1 MKTWIIEL
9 LAVLLCTS
17 ASAQHT
23 LSGTTN
29 DSDGNPVSF
38 ANVALYR
45 SADSSL
51 VKVELTDDAGG
62 FTLSNLIGGTYALV
76 VTYLGAADLRL
87 DDFHLEADLD
97 LGILELAPAG
107 IDLQGATVTAT
118 RALVEVKTDRTVF
131 NVQGT
136 INATGNNGLEL
147 LRMTPGVDVDNN
159 ENILVLSRSGV
170 LVYVDGRRLPLS
182 GVDLSNYLRNLTAE
196 QIDRIE
202 VITSPGARYEAEGN
216 AGILDIRLKKAE
228 DEGANGSVAA
238 TGSQGRYARYTL
250 NGNGNYRS
258 RSLNAFANVSYNAYE
273 TFTRTLGDSRQ
284 NEFRLIDYLY
294 SKPQSYTPAFRAGVD
309 YFLSKKSTLGILYTG
324 QYEDNRRDVVNSTE
338 IYQLGTFGGRPDSI
352 LLGGVDGRGQHNQST
367 LNLNYSLAIGKGQ
380 ALNVDLNQ
388 GRFRND
394 DVLDQPNRFVT
405 PDGQLL
411 SVQDNYFDTPR
422 DIDIYTAKLD
432 YDFPLGKGA
441 ASAGAKF
448 SSVRTENTFLF
459 YAGLSENPTLIPSNS
474 NRFTYDEKVYAGYI
488 SYGASLSE
496 KVSYSGGLR
505 VEATDA
511 LGELTALDPSQ
522 AEPDVSFNYVSF
534 FPNAALSYAVAEGHT
549 LNFSYGRRINRP
561 DYNVLNPFR
570 VQLNKLSYE
579 RGNPRLRPEIV
590 NNFEVGYTLAG
601 RYNFK
606 LGYSRTAD
614 QITTLYSPD
623 TIDTR
628 AAFMTY
634 ANLAEQQIFSL
645 NASGPVQIT
654 DWWRLY
660 MNASASYINN
670 QADYGEEGMVDLQV
684 FNYRLITQQTFTL
697 PWKLTGEITGYYFGP
712 GVAGA
717 TLVYQDF
724 GMLGVGLQRGF
735 LNNQLSVKLSG
746 SDLLLTNLFNGT
758 SDFNGL
764 VTTLD
769 VLRDS
774 RRVALSLS
782 YDFGNQKVRSRR
794 RQTGLDE
801 EAGRVK

>member
-1 MKTWIIEL
+1 MKTWIIQF
-9 LAVLLCTS
+9 LAVLLSMS
-17 ASAQHT
+17 ASAQYA
-23 LSGTTN
+23 LRGTVN
-29 DSDGNPVSF
+29 DGEGDAVAF

-45 SADSSL
+45 AADTTL
-51 VKVELTDDAGG
+51 VKVELTDNTGSFILPNLAG
-62 FTLSNLIGGTYALV
+62 TTYALV
-76 VTYLGAADLRL
+76 VTYLGAADLRIN
-87 DDFHLEADLD
+87 DIRVAADVD
-97 LGILELAPAG
+97 LGTLVLAPGGIELA
-107 IDLQGATVTAT
+107 GATVTAT

-159 ENILVLSRSGV
+159 DNISVLSRSGV

-182 GVDLSNYLRNLTAE
+182 GVDLSNYLRTLTAD

-238 TGSQGRYARYTL
+238 SGSQGRYARYTL
-250 NGNGNYRS
+250 TGIGNYRN
-258 RSLNAFANVSYNAYE
+258 RSLNAFANVSYNVYE
-273 TFTRTLGDSRQ
+273 TYSRTHGNSRQ
-284 NEFRLIDYLY
+284 NEYRLIDDLY
-294 SKPQSYTPAFRAGVD
+294 SKPQAKTPAFRGGVD
-309 YFLSKKSTLGILYTG
+309 YFLSKKSTLGVLYTG
-324 QYEDNRRDVVNSTE
+324 QYENNRRDIANSTE
-338 IYQLGTFGGRPDSI
+338 ISQLSSIRLNPDST
-352 LLGGVDGRGQHNQST
+352 LRGGVDGRGNHNQTT
-367 LNLNYSLAIGKGQ
+367 LNLNYSLAIGKGH

-394 DVLDQPNRFVT
+394 DVLDQPNRFFA

-422 DIDIYTAKLD
+422 DIDIYTAKVD
-432 YDFPLGKGA
+432 YDFPLGKAA
-441 ASAGAKF
+441 ASAGVKF
-448 SSVRTENTFLF
+448 SNVHTDNTFL
-459 YAGLSENPTLIPSNS
+459 YYDGLPPRTLLVESNS
-474 NRFTYDEKVYAGYI
+474 NRFTYDENVYAAYF
-488 SYGASLSE
+488 SYGASLSD

-511 LGELTALDPSQ
+511 YGELSALDPSLS
-522 AEPDVSFNYVSF
+522 EPDVSFNYVSL
-534 FPNAALSYAVAEGHT
+534 FPNAALSYAAAEGHT
-549 LNFSYGRRINRP
+549 FNLSYGRRINRP
-561 DYNVLNPFR
+561 DYSVLNPFR

-590 NNFEVGYTLAG
+590 NNYEIGYTLGG

-606 LGYSRTAD
+606 LAYSRTSD

-623 TIDTR
+623 TIDPR
-628 AAFMTY
+628 AAFVTY
-634 ANLAEQQIFSL
+634 ANLAEQQVFSL
-645 NASGPVQIT
+645 NASGPVQLT
-654 DWWRLY
+654 EWWRLY
-660 MNASASYINN
+660 MNASASYIDN
-670 QADYGEEGMVDLQV
+670 QADYGHEGRVNVQV
-684 FNYRLITQQTFTL
+684 FNYRIITQQTFTL
-697 PWKLTGEITGYYFGP
+697 PGDLTGEITGYYFGP

-717 TLVYQDF
+717 TLEYEDF
-724 GMLGVGLQRGF
+724 GMLGIGLQRSF
-735 LNNQLSVKLSG
+735 FNNQLSVKLSG
-746 SDLLLTNLFNGT
+746 NDLLRTNVFRGS

-764 VTTLD
+764 FTTLN

-801 EAGRVK
+801 EAKRVK